1 LSGEVAGVMEA
12 ITGAEHLSPA
22 CKQMLLAGC
31 PGSLG
36 EYADKRHAHQELVV
50 HMTGEVLDVSRKGLE
65 TKLTEENAKISHL
78 LEKKAELAAAV
89 QDAEKSSEVK
99 AERIEAVENE
109 LQALTGIMM
118 SGRQSLGESKA
129 AQLQGD
135 KRSTELTAERSQ
147 LEEAA
152 QRHLPAVQAGNIEAT
167 HGKALALLASEL
179 DESLRMALPKTIA
192 RPVEERRSFDSLV
205 LQELEK
211 MLQARAVKVDAELAA
226 EKSGVDARAKV
237 VADAEHMAEDST
249 AAERLKATEL
259 AAARAEH
266 EQQMLAHS
274 AAMEAEAVF
283 ERETRETIAARDAAK
298 YKLDAFVGYTCE
310 CYSLLK
316 DRVANIPETPAT
328 ADCEVNVAPAFDA
341 AEGST
346 TVAAEIPAEV
356 IADLTSDVQAN
367 IQAGVQTS
375 PASVADKLTTM
386 NDIAVL
392 QFPSALGA

>member
-1 LSGEVAGVMEA
+1 
-12 ITGAEHLSPA
+12 
-22 CKQMLLAGC
+22 
-31 PGSLG
+31 
-36 EYADKRHAHQELVV
+36 
-50 HMTGEVLDVSRKGLE
+50 VLEESRKALE
-65 TKLTEENAKISHL
+65 AKHANEESQISHL
-78 LEKKAELAAAV
+78 VARNEELAKAV
-89 QDAEKSSEVK
+89 QDAEQVLGEK
-99 AERIEAVENE
+99 ADRVETVENE
-109 LQALTGIMM
+109 SQAVTEIML
-118 SGRQSLGESKA
+118 SANQAFDETKA
-129 AQLQGD
+129 AQAEGD
-135 KRSTELTAERSQ
+135 KRFAELTTEKSRVESAVQ
-147 LEEAA
+147 N
-152 QRHLPAVQAGNIEAT
+152 HLPAVKAGSVEAV
-167 HGKALALLASEL
+167 HSDALTFLASALQL
-179 DESLRMALPKTIA
+179 DESLRTALPKTVA
-192 RPVEERRSFDSLV
+192 RPVDERRSFDNLV
-205 LQELEK
+205 FQELEK

-237 VADAEHMAEDST
+237 VADAERMAEDST

-328 ADCEVNVAPAFDA
+328 ADCEVIVAPAFDA